1 MPRILLL
8 LPTTTYRTEAFL
20 AAAGQMDVEVT
31 VGSEKP
37 NMLARLNPTALL
49 TLDLHDPQQAARQ
62 VVDFAA
68 KHPIAAVVAVDD
80 QVTVA
85 AAAICQ
91 ALSLRQ
97 NSVESVLAAG
107 NKHRMRELFQQA
119 GVPSPGFQLCR
130 LDDDLEQLAGQLH
143 YPCVVKPLELSG
155 SRGVIRADDEP
166 EFVRAVG
173 RLAKILDA
181 DSEKHE
187 TVSRA
192 SHFLTEDFIDG
203 PEVAVEGLLSGG
215 RLRVLALF
223 DKPDPLDGP
232 FFEETIYVTP
242 SRLPSD
248 VQKQIA
254 DCTSQ
259 AVQALGLTE
268 GPIHAELR
276 LGKDGPSV
284 IEVNARS
291 IGGQCS
297 RTLKFGTGI
306 SLEELIIRHAL
317 ENRESR
323 VESRE
328 LEEIGTPS
336 GVMMIPIPRAGTLCE
351 VHGVDDA
358 ESVANIERVSI
369 SAHVG
374 QQLVPLPEGSLY
386 LGFLFARASSVAAVE
401 AALREAHARLQFVIE
416 SFDSNDQ
423 PVTNSLLPADSQQ

>member
-37 NMLARLNPTALL
+37 NTLARLNPTALL
-49 TLDLHDPQQAARQ
+49 TLNLHDPQRATRQ

-181 DSEKHE
+181 ESGKHE

-203 PEVAVEGLLSGG
+203 PEVAVEGLLSDG

-248 VQKQIA
+248 VQK
-254 DCTSQ
+254 
-259 AVQALGLTE
+259 
-268 GPIHAELR
+268 
-276 LGKDGPSV
+276 
-284 IEVNARS
+284 
-291 IGGQCS
+291 
-297 RTLKFGTGI
+297 
-306 SLEELIIRHAL
+306 
-317 ENRESR
+317 
-323 VESRE
+323 
-328 LEEIGTPS
+328 
-336 GVMMIPIPRAGTLCE
+336 
-351 VHGVDDA
+351 
-358 ESVANIERVSI
+358 
-369 SAHVG
+369 
-374 QQLVPLPEGSLY
+374 
-386 LGFLFARASSVAAVE
+386 
-401 AALREAHARLQFVIE
+401 
-416 SFDSNDQ
+416 
-423 PVTNSLLPADSQQ
+423 

>member
-20 AAAGQMDVEVT
+20 TAARPMDVEVT

-37 NMLARLNPTALL
+37 NTLARLNPTALL
-49 TLDLHDPQQAARQ
+49 TLSLHDPQQAARQ

-68 KHPIAAVVAVDD
+68 KHPIDAVVAVDD

-107 NKHRMRELFQQA
+107 NKHRMRELIQRA

-130 LDDDLEQLAGQLH
+130 LDDDAEQLSGQMH
-143 YPCVVKPLELSG
+143 YPCVVKPLGLSG
-155 SRGVIRADDEP
+155 SRGVIRADDER
-166 EFVRAVG
+166 EFVRAVR
-173 RLAKILDA
+173 RLTKILEA
-181 DSEKHE
+181 ASEKRE
-187 TVSRA
+187 TA
-192 SHFLTEDFIDG
+192 SPATHFLVEDFIDG

-242 SRLPSD
+242 SRLPTD

-297 RTLKFGTGI
+297 RMLKFGTGI

-317 ENRESR
+317 DGDLESPVRE
-323 VESRE
+323 RE
-328 LEEIGTPS
+328 PA
-336 GVMMIPIPRAGTLCE
+336 GVMMIPIPRAGQLSE
-351 VHGVDDA
+351 VHGLHDA
-358 ESVANIERVSI
+358 ESVDGIERVTI
-369 SAHVG
+369 SSHVG
-374 QQLVPLPEGSLY
+374 QKLVPLPEGSIY
-386 LGFLFARASSVAAVE
+386 LGFIIARATSVEAVE
-401 AALREAHARLQFVIE
+401 AALRKSHAKLRFVIE
-416 SFDSNDQ
+416 PLEFNKKQVNTERWSE
-423 PVTNSLLPADSQQ
+423 